1 MSDKTDIT
9 PLCYPAETILTQAQV
24 AAWLQI
30 SERTVRDLG
39 IPRLRLPDS
48 LPRYAAGEVL
58 AYLTGKRGA
67 A

>member
-1 MSDKTDIT
+1 MSEKAEVK
-9 PLCYPAETILTQAQV
+9 PLCYEANTVLTQEQV
-24 AAWLQI
+24 ARWLQI

-39 IPRLRLPDS
+39 IPRLRLPDKT
-48 LPRYAAGEVL
+48 PRYAAGEVL